1 MELDKDMQR
10 LIRLDEEYHKQKI
23 RVIAI
28 IQFQIRKIGLKV
40 ICDFLNVQ
48 PPYLSVLSKKKSIS
62 HEQLVKIYKAI
73 IEIQGI
79 VKPNE
84 VKGQVG

>member
-1 MELDKDMQR
+1 MDLDKDMTR
-10 LIRLDEEYHKQKI
+10 LIRLDEEYQKQKI

-28 IQFQIRKIGLKV
+28 IQFQIKKIGLKV
-40 ICDFLNVQ
+40 ICDYLNVK

-62 HEQLVKIYKAI
+62 HEQLVNIYRAI
-73 IEIQGI
+73 IEIQEI

-84 VKGQVG
+84 V